1 MGGALTMSSSAKQSF
16 NKSVRLDKRPAPFS
30 IRLSA
35 DERAALER
43 KAGQRP
49 LGSYIRTKL
58 LGDDVTPRKASRA
71 PTIDYALLGQV
82 LGMLGQSDQ
91 VRCLFMLLVAAEAG
105 SIELADDEN
114 AALMQACDEVHE
126 MRSVLVKALGL
137 RGSSKS

>member
-1 MGGALTMSSSAKQSF
+1 MSASVKQSF
-16 NKSVRLDKRPAPFS
+16 TKPVRSDKRPAPFS

-58 LGDDVTPRKASRA
+58 LGDDVMPRKASRA

-82 LGMLGQSDQ
+82 LGMLGKSDQ

-105 SIELADDEN
+105 SVELADDEN
-114 AALMQACDEVHE
+114 AALTRACDDVHE
-126 MRSVLVKALGL
+126 MRGLLVKALGL
-137 RGSSKS
+137 RGSNKP